1 MGINFTLTTK
11 PGKEEDSLIFDTSLV
26 HRFTI
31 LAINTGSTSTKA
43 AVYHDDTQVL
53 ELSLSHSAEELA
65 QFDSIPAQAEWRKGL
80 ILKALEDK
88 NISID
93 TLSAVIGRGG
103 LLHPIESGVYIVT
116 DEMVEELRTT
126 PQQHASNL
134 SAPIA
139 AQIAAMCGVKA
150 YIADPVV
157 VDEFMELARHS
168 GIKQIPRRSIFHAL
182 NQKATAR
189 LYAEQIGTPYE
200 KLNLVVAHLGGGIS
214 VAAHQKGRVIDCNN
228 ALDGEG
234 PITPERA
241 GTIPAGDLI
250 DLCYSGEYSK
260 KEARALLVGK
270 GGLMSLMGTNSV
282 KDLVQR
288 AEAGDA
294 EAQLAIDLMVYT
306 VAKQIGQM
314 AVTLKG
320 EIDAILLTGGIAH
333 SKVITEAI
341 SSYCRFLAPIEV
353 YPGENELQA
362 LAMNALR
369 VLRGEMN
376 AKIY

>member
-11 PGKEEDSLIFDTSLV
+11 PGKEEDALIFDTSLV

-200 KLNLVVAHLGGGIS
+200 ELNLVVAHLGGGIS

-294 EAQLAIDLMVYT
+294 EAKLAIDLMVYT

-333 SKVITEAI
+333 SKVITGAI
-341 SSYCRFLAPIEV
+341 SDYCRFLAPIEV